1 MRNYLLS
8 KCLLFFVAASFL
20 FVPANV
26 HAHGLLTN
34 GNQGYE
40 VSALQEK
47 LKKMGFF
54 YGPVTG
60 YFGAI
65 TERAVADFQYKTNL
79 SSDGVAGPATFLMLN
94 DIEQMARVVHGEARG
109 ESYIGK
115 VAVAAVILNRL
126 DDPAFPNQI
135 GDVIHQT
142 NAFTAVHDGQY
153 DLQPSSYA
161 YHAVMDAMQGWD
173 PTYGS
178 VYYYNPELATN
189 TWIFSRP
196 SVTKIGNHLFAQ

>member
-1 MRNYLLS
+1 MKDFIR
-8 KCLLFFVAASFL
+8 KVILLFVLAAVL
-20 FVPANV
+20 FVPSNV
-26 HAHGLLTN
+26 QAHGLLKV

-40 VSALQEK
+40 VSELQQN
-47 LKKMGFF
+47 LKDMGFF

-60 YFGAI
+60 FYGPI
-65 TERAVADFQYKTNL
+65 TERAVMDFQYKSNL

-94 DIEQMARVVHGEARG
+94 EVEKMARVVHGEARG

-126 DDPAFPNQI
+126 DDQDFPNNV

-153 DLQPSSYA
+153 NLKPNSYA
-161 YHAVMDAMQGWD
+161 YRAVFDAMQGWD

-178 VYYYNPELATN
+178 VYYYNPDLATN
-189 TWIFSRP
+189 TWIFTRQ
-196 SVTKIGNHLFAQ
+196 SVTKIGNHLFAR

>member
-1 MRNYLLS
+1 MNR
-8 KCLLFFVAASFL
+8 CLLYFVVVGTL
-20 FVPANV
+20 LLPTNV
-26 HAHGLLTN
+26 HAHGLLTT
-34 GNQGYE
+34 GNQGSE
-40 VSALQEK
+40 VSALQQK

-60 YFGAI
+60 YYGPI
-65 TERAVADFQYKTNL
+65 TKRAVADFQYKTNL
-79 SSDGVAGPATFLMLN
+79 ASDGVAGPATFLMLN

-135 GDVIHQT
+135 RNVIHQT

-153 DLQPSSYA
+153 DLQPNSYA
-161 YHAVMDAMQGWD
+161 YRAVMDAIKGWD

-178 VYYYNPELATN
+178 VYYYNPQLATN
-189 TWIFSRP
+189 TWIFSRT
-196 SVTKIGNHLFAQ
+196 SVKKIGNHLFAK

>member
-1 MRNYLLS
+1 MRDFL
-8 KCLLFFVAASFL
+8 KRCLLYFVVVGTL
-20 FVPANV
+20 FVPTNV
-26 HAHGLLTN
+26 HAHSLLTT
-34 GNQGYE
+34 GNQGSE
-40 VSALQEK
+40 VSALQQK

-60 YFGAI
+60 YYGPI
-65 TERAVADFQYKTNL
+65 TKRAVADFQYKTNL
-79 SSDGVAGPATFLMLN
+79 ASDGVAGPATFLMLN

-126 DDPAFPNQI
+126 DDPAFPNEI
-135 GDVIHQT
+135 RNVIHQT

-153 DLQPSSYA
+153 DLQPNSYA
-161 YHAVMDAMQGWD
+161 YRAVMDALKGWD

-178 VYYYNPELATN
+178 VYYYNPQLATN
-189 TWIFSRP
+189 TWIFSRT

>member
-1 MRNYLLS
+1 MKNFISKCILLS
-8 KCLLFFVAASFL
+8 FFAAVL
-20 FVPANV
+20 FVPTSAQ
-26 HAHGLLTN
+26 AHGLLKV

-40 VSALQEK
+40 VSELQRN
-47 LKKMGFF
+47 LKDMGFF

-60 YFGAI
+60 YYGPI
-65 TERAVADFQYKTNL
+65 TQRAVMDFQYKTDL

-94 DIEQMARVVHGEARG
+94 EVEKMARVVHGEARG

-115 VAVAAVILNRL
+115 VAVAAVILNRI
-126 DDPAFPNQI
+126 DDSLFPDNV

-153 DLQPSSYA
+153 NLKPNSYA
-161 YHAVMDAMQGWD
+161 YRAVIDAMQGWD

-178 VYYYNPELATN
+178 VYYYNPDLATN
-189 TWIFSRP
+189 TWIFSRQ
-196 SVTKIGNHLFAQ
+196 SVTKIGNHLFAR

>member
-1 MRNYLLS
+1 MRNLLNKFILFVVTAAVLFIPTNVNAQGLLS
-8 KCLLFFVAASFL
+8 TGS
-20 FVPANV
+20 
-26 HAHGLLTN
+26 
-34 GNQGYE
+34 QGYE
-40 VSALQEK
+40 VTALQQK
-47 LKKMGFF
+47 LKEMGFF

-60 YFGAI
+60 YYGPI

-94 DIEQMARVVHGEARG
+94 EVEQMARVVHGEARG

-126 DDPAFPNQI
+126 DDPAFPNNVE
-135 GDVIHQT
+135 DVIHQT

-153 DLQPSSYA
+153 NLSPSNYA
-161 YHAVMDAMQGWD
+161 YRAVIDAIQGWD

-178 VYYYNPELATN
+178 VYYYNPDLATN
-189 TWIFSRP
+189 TWIFSRQ

>member
-1 MRNYLLS
+1 MKNFIS
-8 KCLLFFVAASFL
+8 KCILLLITAAVL
-20 FVPANV
+20 FVPSKAE
-26 HAHGLLTN
+26 AHSLLKM

-40 VSALQEK
+40 VSELQRD
-47 LKKMGFF
+47 LKEMGFF

-60 YFGAI
+60 YYGPI
-65 TERAVADFQYKTNL
+65 TERAVMDFQYKTSL
-79 SSDGVAGPATFLMLN
+79 SSDGVAGPSTFMMLN
-94 DIEQMARVVHGEARG
+94 EVEKMARVVHGEARG

-126 DDPAFPNQI
+126 DDPSFPDSVE
-135 GDVIHQT
+135 DVILQT

-153 DLQPSSYA
+153 DLKPNSYA
-161 YHAVMDAMQGWD
+161 YRAVIDAIQGWD

-178 VYYYNPELATN
+178 VYYYNPDLATN
-189 TWIFSRP
+189 TWIFSRQ

>member
-1 MRNYLLS
+1 MKKFIRKVMLV
-8 KCLLFFVAASFL
+8 FVLTAAL
-20 FVPANV
+20 FVPSNV
-26 HAHGLLTN
+26 QAHGLLQS
-34 GNQGYE
+34 GSQGYE
-40 VSALQEK
+40 VSELQQR
-47 LKKMGFF
+47 LKNMGFF

-60 YFGAI
+60 YYGPI
-65 TERAVADFQYKTNL
+65 TERAVMDFQYKSNL
-79 SSDGVAGPATFLMLN
+79 SSDGVAGPATFLMMN
-94 DIEQMARVVHGEARG
+94 EVEKMARVVHGEARG

-126 DDPAFPNQI
+126 DDTDFPNNV

-153 DLQPSSYA
+153 HLSPNRYA
-161 YHAVMDAMQGWD
+161 YRAVIDALQGWD

-189 TWIFSRP
+189 SWIFTRQ
-196 SVTKIGNHLFAQ
+196 SVTTIGNHLFAR